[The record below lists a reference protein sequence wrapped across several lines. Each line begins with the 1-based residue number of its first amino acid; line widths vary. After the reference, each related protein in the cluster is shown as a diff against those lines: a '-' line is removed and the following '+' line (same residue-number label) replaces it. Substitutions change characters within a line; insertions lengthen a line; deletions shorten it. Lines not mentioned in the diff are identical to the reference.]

1 MDMSMNT
8 LSLSNVVV
16 GEDLQKSMDKEGLK
30 LSGVYAMLD
39 PVVSRLA
46 SLNPL
51 WTFVINS
58 SAPSMGSSRV
68 ASNFMVKLDGEE
80 LGSIGLSYMGQRGKV
95 IAICNDRI
103 GKGRQRSDSYRTV
116 DADKAILMAK
126 KMFGKMNPS
135 ERISKAKDAAERV
148 VSRASWNKE
157 RERTQHQSLVKN
169 EMLAWAENRGYQMF
183 MEFID
188 KEAIPSTK
196 RKVLEAEEKVQKLET
211 EMKTIERVQEDF
223 SKNKT
228 ALVVKDS
235 GKYLVKIGDNVE
247 LYDDNTLPLDMRMKM
262 GMLKLVQDEEY
273 LTDIG
278 CKVTSEIF
286 VLLVDELTNVSEG
299 V

>member
-68 ASNFMVKLDGEE
+68 ASGFMVKLDGEE

-169 EMLAWAENRGYQMF
+169 EMLAWAETKGNALFLEYL
-183 MEFID
+183 
-188 KEAIPSTK
+188 KAEAIPSL
-196 RKVLEAEEKVQKLET
+196 RHKVTVSMEKVELLDT
-211 EMKTIERVQEDF
+211 EMRTIEKVQEDF
-223 SKNKT
+223 SSNKT
-228 ALVVKDS
+228 ALVVKDL

-262 GMLKLVQDEEY
+262 GMLKLVEDEQY
-273 LTDIG
+273 LTDVG
-278 CKVTSEIF
+278 CKVSSEIF
-286 VLLVDELTNVSEG
+286 VLLVDLTNVSEG

>member
-1 MDMSMNT
+1 MSKNT

-30 LSGVYAMLD
+30 MSGVYGMLD

-51 WTFVINS
+51 WTFVIVS
-58 SAPSMGSSRV
+58 STHDSGSNRV
-68 ASNFMVKLDGEE
+68 ASGFKVKLDGEE
-80 LGSIGLSYMGQRGKV
+80 LGQIGLSYMGQRGKV
-95 IAICNDRI
+95 IAISNDRI

-116 DADKAILMAK
+116 DADKAILTAK

-148 VSRASWNKE
+148 VTRASWNKE
-157 RERTQHQSLVKN
+157 RERTQHQRNLKN
-169 EMLAWAENRGYQMF
+169 EMLAWAETKGHAMF
-183 MEFID
+183 LEYL
-188 KEAIPSTK
+188 KAEAIPSL
-196 RKVLEAEEKVQKLET
+196 RHKVTVSMEKVELLDT

-247 LYDDNTLPLDMRMKM
+247 LYDDNTLPVDMRMKM
-262 GMLKLVQDEEY
+262 GMLKLVEDEQY
-273 LTDIG
+273 LTDVG
-278 CKVTSEIF
+278 CKVSSEIF

>member
-1 MDMSMNT
+1 MSMNT

-16 GEDLQKSMDKEGLK
+16 GEDLQKSLDKEGLK
-30 LSGVYAMLD
+30 LSGVFDMLD

-51 WTFVINS
+51 WTFVINNS
-58 SAPSMGSSRV
+58 GMHMGNNRTACGFS
-68 ASNFMVKLDGEE
+68 VKLDGEE
-80 LGSIGLSYMGQRGKV
+80 LGTIGLSYMGQRGKV

-103 GKGRQRSDSYRTV
+103 GRGRQRSDSYRTQ

-126 KMFGKMNPS
+126 KMFGKMNPN

-148 VSRASWNKE
+148 VTRASWNKE
-157 RERTQHQSLVKN
+157 RERTQHQSLIKN
-169 EMLAWAENRGYQMF
+169 EMLAWAETKGLAMF
-183 MEFID
+183 MEFVK
-188 KEAIPSTK
+188 KETIPSL
-196 RKVLEAEEKVQKLET
+196 RHKVTVSMEKVELLDT
-211 EMKTIERVQEDF
+211 EMKTIEKVQKDF
-223 SKNKT
+223 SDNKT

-235 GKYLVKIGDNVE
+235 GKYLVKIGDKVD

-262 GMLKLVQDEEY
+262 GMLKLVEDEQY
-273 LTDIG
+273 LTDVG
-278 CKVTSEIF
+278 CKVSSEIF